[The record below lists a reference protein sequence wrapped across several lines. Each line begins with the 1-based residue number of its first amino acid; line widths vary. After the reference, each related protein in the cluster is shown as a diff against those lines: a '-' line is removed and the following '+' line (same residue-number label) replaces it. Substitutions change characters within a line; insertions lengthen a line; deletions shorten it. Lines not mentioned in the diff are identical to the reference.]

1 MKQFNFKQLLI
12 GALLLTTALY
22 SCKKDRV
29 EENLQVNPVVGKYEN
44 GFFVIG
50 EGSYAQNSGA
60 VSFYRYGDDT
70 LNIRAYEKENPGK
83 ILSNTAK
90 TSTLQFASVINGSI
104 YLMCK
109 VNGPIVKI
117 NEYTLKEEA
126 RYVQEA
132 SNWRSI
138 IQVEGNRGLVSA
150 NDGVYQID
158 LNSLTVQNKLTSV
171 GALNTG
177 DMWKKD
183 GYVYLLQSNGAKIVS
198 SGNYSLVKSFSNI
211 SRGFAQTP
219 NGKVWAS
226 TGSRL
231 IAIDNNLDTAGVA
244 LPVAIGTFGLDAP
257 TRITASTKENAVFY
271 HSGKAIYKYV
281 DGNPTSLAQP
291 FITIAEDPF
300 MVYGAIRYDKNKD
313 YIVVNGIQG
322 YGAASTVNYLLIYN
336 ASTGALVKRVKY
348 GGDGV
353 TTDFTK
359 IFFNDLT
366 IFH

>member
-1 MKQFNFKQLLI
+1 MKQFNFKQI
-12 GALLLTTALY
+12 FVAAAILTTGLY
-22 SCKKDRV
+22 ACKKDS
-29 EENLQVNPVVGKYEN
+29 VNDIQIDPVAGKYDN

-50 EGSYAQNSGA
+50 EGSYGQSAGA

-70 LNIRAYEKENPGK
+70 LSIRAYEKENPGK
-83 ILSNTAK
+83 ILSNAAK
-90 TSTLQFASVINGSI
+90 TSTLQFASIINGSI
-104 YLMCK
+104 YLMSK
-109 VNGPIVKI
+109 INGPIVKI
-117 NEYTLKEEA
+117 NEQTLKEEA

-138 IQVEGNRGLVSA
+138 IQVDGSRGLVSA

-158 LNSLTVQNKLTSV
+158 LNTLAVQNKLTTV
-171 GALNTG
+171 GAVNTG
-177 DMWKKD
+177 DMWKKGD
-183 GYVYLLQSNGAKIVS
+183 YVYLLQSNGAKIVS
-198 SGNYSLVKSFSNI
+198 GSNYSLVKSFSNI
-211 SRGFAQTP
+211 NRGFAQTP
-219 NGKVWAS
+219 NGKIWAS

-231 IAIDNNLDTAGVA
+231 IAIDNNLDTAGVGLAVA
-244 LPVAIGTFGLDAP
+244 LGSFGLDAP

-271 HSGKAIYKYV
+271 HSGKAIYKYI
-281 DGNPTSLAQP
+281 DGDKTSLAQP
-291 FITIAEDPF
+291 FINITEDPF
-300 MVYGAIRYDKNKD
+300 MVYGAIRYDRNKD

-336 ASTGALVKRVKY
+336 ASTGALVKKIKY

-359 IFFNDLT
+359 IYFPDLA

>member
-1 MKQFNFKQLLI
+1 MKQFNFKQFLA
-12 GALLLTTALY
+12 GALFLTTGLY
-22 SCKKDRV
+22 SCKKDNV
-29 EENLQVNPVVGKYEN
+29 ENLQVDPVEGKYKN
-44 GFFVIG
+44 GFFVIA
-50 EGSYAQNSGA
+50 EGSIGQNSGS
-60 VSFYRYGDDT
+60 VSFYHYGDDT
-70 LNIRAYEKENPGK
+70 LNIRVYEKENPGK
-83 ILSNTAK
+83 ILSNAAK
-90 TSTLQFASVINGSI
+90 TSTLQFASIINSSI
-104 YLMCK
+104 YLMSK

-138 IQVEGNRGLVSA
+138 IQVDGNRGLVSA

-158 LNSLTVQNKLTSV
+158 LNTLAVQNKLTTV
-171 GALNTG
+171 GTVNTG
-177 DMWKKD
+177 DMWKKGD
-183 GYVYLLQSNGAKIVS
+183 YVYLLQSNGAKIVS
-198 SGNYSLVKSFSNI
+198 ANNYSLVKSFSNI
-211 SRGFAQTP
+211 NRGFAQTP

-244 LPVAIGTFGLDAP
+244 LKVAVGTFALEAP
-257 TRITASTKENAVFY
+257 TRLTASTKENAVFY

-281 DGNPTSLAQP
+281 DGDATSLAQP
-291 FITIAEDPF
+291 FITITEDPF

-336 ASTGALVKRVKY
+336 ASTGALVKRIKY

-359 IFFNDLT
+359 IFFNDLA